1 MSTFFLSVVNMS
13 ISASWLVLA
22 VLLLRL
28 LLKKAPKWVS
38 VLLWG
43 IVAVRLVLPFSIE
56 SVMSLIPNT
65 HPISPEIMMDRTPQ
79 IDSGIPVIN
88 DVINP
93 IISES
98 FAPQPLA
105 SANPLQIWIPVFA
118 NLWVLGIVAM
128 LVYTAVSYW
137 RVQWNVRTAV
147 LLRNNIF
154 QSENVVS
161 PFVLGIIK
169 PRVYLPFQMNEQD
182 MAYVIAHEN
191 AHIQRRDHWW
201 KSIGFLLLALHWFN
215 PLIWLGYVLLCRDIE
230 LACDEKVIKELDVQ
244 QKADYSQSLLTCSV
258 NRRTI
263 AACPLAFGEVDV
275 KNRIKS
281 VLNYK
286 KPAFWIIAVAIVVC
300 VAAAVC
306 FLTDPVD
313 SNRTDITIDYGSS
326 KLYSKKDMDDAIKLI
341 IQEFDT
347 WDGCELHSIEYSSD
361 EECNSKN
368 IAWMNQFEA
377 ANDAKE
383 PFTQCI
389 MFESDFHSPK
399 EGGGAWNPDYE
410 YTDWEWWLARSD
422 GGKWKL
428 MTWGY

>member
-1 MSTFFLSVVNMS
+1 
-13 ISASWLVLA
+13 
-22 VLLLRL
+22 
-28 LLKKAPKWVS
+28 
-38 VLLWG
+38 
-43 IVAVRLVLPFSIE
+43 
-56 SVMSLIPNT
+56 
-65 HPISPEIMMDRTPQ
+65 
-79 IDSGIPVIN
+79 
-88 DVINP
+88 
-93 IISES
+93 
-98 FAPQPLA
+98 
-105 SANPLQIWIPVFA
+105 
-118 NLWVLGIVAM
+118 
-128 LVYTAVSYW
+128 
-137 RVQWNVRTAV
+137 
-147 LLRNNIF
+147 
-154 QSENVVS
+154 
-161 PFVLGIIK
+161 
-169 PRVYLPFQMNEQD
+169 
-182 MAYVIAHEN
+182 
-191 AHIQRRDHWW
+191 
-201 KSIGFLLLALHWFN
+201 
-215 PLIWLGYVLLCRDIE
+215 
-230 LACDEKVIKELDVQ
+230 LDVQ